1 MRPGELIV
9 EQGYIDINNGRKTQK
24 VLVKNTGDRPI
35 QVGSHMHFFEV
46 NQFLEF
52 DREKAYGYRL
62 NIPAGT
68 AIRFEP
74 GETKEVE
81 LVEIGGFR
89 NVYGF
94 NQLVMGNLEREK
106 NTAISR
112 AVSLG
117 FIKRDRR

>member
-1 MRPGELIV
+1 MSPGELIV
-9 EQGYIDINNGRKTQK
+9 EQGYIDINAGRKTQK

-112 AVSLG
+112 VVSLG